1 MSYTYE
7 YPRPAVTADMI
18 VLTDESEPKILS
30 TVIRVVVLSLWLI
43 LLMYLRA
50 FQSQV
55 STMQPK
61 PSGGPSMPFLHLPS
75 ITSKYCAML

>member
-1 MSYTYE
+1 
-7 YPRPAVTADMI
+7 
-18 VLTDESEPKILS
+18 
-30 TVIRVVVLSLWLI
+30 
-43 LLMYLRA
+43 MYLRF

-75 ITSKYCAML
+75 ITPRYYATLFGGLRGIHDFIGFPPPLAEKTVFCIYYFNRLRPSAV